1 MRVRLLSI
9 YLVAGLIF
17 SQSLL
22 PNAYAAA
29 TVKLGAV
36 CTTINQTKVVAGVK
50 LVCAKSG
57 TKKVWVKAAS
67 PSTATWAKSSSSIL
81 SSVST
86 IYNKMILADNYKDG
100 GMFLAACN
108 SLSKLVQTLPA
119 DTPKLSDL
127 ANVSYTCTG
136 KSAIDAL
143 SNWLFDKTVRN
154 YADCSVVSFT
164 SRYIKTTLVDN
175 FWAMMEYEYKN
186 NLNEG
191 IFLTSIKTNYPKLG
205 ASAQWDGGIPSEEV
219 ANGNLVASF
228 IKFGPLETRKIQIR
242 IDSYKYNEVS
252 ATGLVPSIQEVL
264 VQLTDPKYGNKCL
277 SIHALPK

>member
-1 MRVRLLSI
+1 MKVRLLSV
-9 YLVAGLIF
+9 YLVAGLMF

-22 PNAYAAA
+22 PSANAAA
-29 TVKLGAV
+29 SAKLGKV
-36 CTTINQTKVVAGVK
+36 CTTINQTKVVSGVK

-57 TKKVWVKAAS
+57 AKKVWVKAAS

-86 IYNKMILADNYKDG
+86 IYNKMIIADNYKDG

-108 SLSKLVQTLPA
+108 SLGKFVQTLPV

-143 SNWLFDKTVRN
+143 NSWLFDKTVRN
-154 YADCSVVSFT
+154 YSDCSVVSFT
-164 SRYIKTTLVDN
+164 AKYVKTSLLEN
-175 FWAMMEYEYKN
+175 IWAMMEYEYKN
-186 NLNEG
+186 NLNEV
-191 IFLTSIKTNYPKLG
+191 IYLESIKTNYPKLA

-219 ANGNLVASF
+219 ANGNLVSSS
-228 IKFGPLETRKIQIR
+228 IKFRPLETRKIQIR

-252 ATGLVPSIQEVL
+252 ATGLIPAIQEVL

-277 SIHALPK
+277 SIQGLPK